1 MADQAKH
8 SKRQVQD
15 TSTNRAGVVVERAD
29 GELRAQALALLLSPQ
44 AVLQA
49 DGEPESQAVQRF
61 RSFAEEQNLS
71 LDQTWLAFEGDRA
84 LASVLIVPSAGRTG
98 MIFLSPIL
106 TRKQCIAAAKAAQV
120 ACQNQVRS
128 DAHLLQALL
137 EPGQRL
143 AAQALRT
150 AGFEDLATLIY
161 MQYTSQTP
169 DSGLRTE
176 DSGLWPPGPEIQ
188 IYHWDE
194 RHRDRFADAITATY
208 EQTSDCPGLV
218 GLRTMPDII
227 AGHRAAG
234 IFDPDLWLALWCD
247 DDPVGVMLLNKLPT
261 NSALELV
268 YLGIA
273 ARWRRRGLG
282 RQLLEHGLVLAKQY
296 HLPDMLL
303 AVDQS
308 NAAALHM
315 YRAMRF
321 VETGRKL
328 ALLKVVD

>member
-1 MADQAKH
+1 MADQSKH
-8 SKRQVQD
+8 SKRLAQATPTD
-15 TSTNRAGVVVERAD
+15 RSGLVVVRAD
-29 GELRAQALALLLSPQ
+29 GDLRAQALTLLLSPHT
-44 AVLQA
+44 VLQSSA
-49 DGEPESQAVQRF
+49 EPESQTVQRF
-61 RSFAEEQNLS
+61 RSYADEQNLS
-71 LDQTWLAFEGDRA
+71 LDETWLAFDGGRA

-106 TRKQCIAAAKAAQV
+106 TRKQSTAAAEAAQA
-120 ACQNQVRS
+120 ACREQVRS
-128 DAHLLQALL
+128 KAHLVQALL
-137 EPGQRL
+137 EPSQRL
-143 AAQALRT
+143 AAQALRA
-150 AGFEDLATLIY
+150 AGFHDLATLIY
-161 MQYTSQTP
+161 MQHTPAPESSSSQTL
-169 DSGLRTE
+169 DLKLR
-176 DSGLWPPGPEIQ
+176 GPEIKV
-188 IYHWDE
+188 YHWHE
-194 RHRDRFADAITATY
+194 RHWDRFADAIAATY

-261 NSALELV
+261 KSALELV

-273 ARWRRRGLG
+273 PRWRRRGLG
-282 RQLLEHGLVLAKQY
+282 RQLLEHGLALAKQC

-308 NAAALHM
+308 NAGALHM